1 MEYVKNVIKKGGEI
15 MWRGRGWRHWYRTT
29 GLPGWVRAS
38 MGLPAWGC
46 WWYPWAPYRNYPMA
60 YPTAEEELEI
70 LKEEEAYLKEELE
83 AIQERIKELEKEIKK

>member
-46 WWYPWAPYRNYPMA
+46 WWYPWAPYWNYPMA